1 MNYVR
6 GVITK
11 NKVGLLPAYRKQY
24 FFSSC
29 IKMISP
35 LIPLLHNPLQLCTLK
50 KYPLY
55 KKYNPHTT
63 SMILD
68 TIVARKKEEVA
79 ALKQQGIHS
88 PETEAPID
96 SPRGFM
102 QALLDAPGV
111 AIIAEAK
118 KASPSKGVIQPD
130 FDPEKIAR
138 NYQQGG
144 AQAMSV
150 LTDRDFFQGAI
161 EYIPLVR
168 NTVDLP
174 VLRKEFIIDPL
185 QIEEAAA
192 FGADAI
198 LLIAA
203 ILETEQLRE
212 FRLQAE
218 EAGMDVLVEVHNE
231 AELEKTLAAESK
243 LIGINNRNL
252 NDFSMN
258 LETTF
263 RLQQEIPKGIP
274 IVSES
279 GISSRDEMLR
289 LQQAGIAAALIGESL
304 MRSTTQGKT
313 LRHFL
318 TI

>member
-1 MNYVR
+1 
-6 GVITK
+6 
-11 NKVGLLPAYRKQY
+11 
-24 FFSSC
+24 
-29 IKMISP
+29 
-35 LIPLLHNPLQLCTLK
+35 
-50 KYPLY
+50 
-55 KKYNPHTT
+55 
-63 SMILD
+63 MILD

-79 ALKQQGIHS
+79 ALKQRGIRP
-88 PETEAPID
+88 PESEMPLD
-96 SPRGFM
+96 PPRGFM
-102 QALLDAPGV
+102 QALINAPGV

-118 KASPSKGVIQPD
+118 KASPSKGVIEPN
-130 FDPEKIAR
+130 FDPQKIAL
-138 NYQQGG
+138 NYKQGG
-144 AQAMSV
+144 AHAMSV
-150 LTDRDFFQGAI
+150 LTDQDFFQGSI
-161 EYIPLVR
+161 DYIPLVR
-168 NTVDLP
+168 KTVDLP

-203 ILETEQLRE
+203 ILETGQMRD

-231 AELEKTLAAESK
+231 EELEKTLAAESR

-252 NDFSMN
+252 NDFTVD

-263 RLQQEIPKGIP
+263 RLQKHIPSDIP

-279 GISSRDEMLR
+279 GISTREEMLR
-289 LQQAGIAAALIGESL
+289 LQEAGITAALIGESL
-304 MRSTTQGKT
+304 MRSTEQGET

-318 TI
+318 ST